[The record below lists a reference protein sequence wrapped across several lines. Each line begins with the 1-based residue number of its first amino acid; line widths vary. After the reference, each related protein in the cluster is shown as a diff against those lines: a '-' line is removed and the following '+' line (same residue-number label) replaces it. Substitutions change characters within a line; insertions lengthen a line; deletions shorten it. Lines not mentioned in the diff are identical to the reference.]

1 MVNVFTHKRY
11 LGNRKVIYEPEEFF
25 KTTVVESVRE
35 GLYEFSNEAKATIAY
50 EGVTR
55 LEKDSITTKYG
66 DMKLEDISW
75 LSKMLIVME
84 FMHDMCYSE
93 VLNVTHTGQHLESLL
108 KQAEKYGIDVFM
120 SFQFC
125 SESWRHINVAVR
137 FYGDLMEHRMGNM
150 LINIACDF
158 APCNGIE
165 SETRLQFKGVNAE
178 YDLFIPTSRL
188 TLTVDSTFQMKKF
201 MDDLQKAVEN
211 GSIKATGTKADT
223 YADFDIS
230 QQNILIATKNNVDY
244 IAQKLRSSNQGFIVI
259 YNYCEAVYS
268 ALRGNENEV
277 LPIIN
282 EIALKTADE
291 KAYCIQNW
299 LVENEIPACGDEPA
313 KFRFTIREA
322 NDVIIR
328 REDLNF
334 EQLDFKGWE

>member
-125 SESWRHINVAVR
+125 SESWKNINVAVR
-137 FYGDLMEHRMGNM
+137 FNGDLMEHRMGDM
-150 LINIACDF
+150 VVNIACDF

-165 SETRLQFKGVNAE
+165 SETRLQFKGTNSE

-201 MDDLQKAVEN
+201 MDDLKYAVEN
-211 GSIKATGTKADT
+211 GNIKATGTKADS

-230 QQNILIATKNNVDY
+230 PQQILIATKDNVDY
-244 IAQKLRSSNQGFIVI
+244 IVQKLRSSNHYIVI
-259 YNYCEAVYS
+259 YKYCEAVYS

>member
-125 SESWRHINVAVR
+125 SESWKDINVAVR
-137 FYGDLMEHRMGNM
+137 FNGDLMEHRMGDM
-150 LINIACDF
+150 VVNIACDF

-211 GSIKATGTKADT
+211 GSIQATGTKADS
-223 YADFDIS
+223 YADFEIS
-230 QQNILIATKNNVDY
+230 PQQILIATKDNVDY
-244 IAQKLRSSNQGFIVI
+244 IVQKLRSSNQSYIVI
-259 YNYCEAVYS
+259 YKY
-268 ALRGNENEV
+268 
-277 LPIIN
+277 
-282 EIALKTADE
+282 
-291 KAYCIQNW
+291 
-299 LVENEIPACGDEPA
+299 
-313 KFRFTIREA
+313 
-322 NDVIIR
+322 
-328 REDLNF
+328 
-334 EQLDFKGWE
+334 